1 MARKPTPHGFFTQLV
16 SPASV
21 SPPTGEQYASLL
33 ASCKVVARHR
43 NATLITMLLA
53 ARTQALQ
60 QIVHLHSLP
69 QPLHAWMHH
78 SVDGYIHGLLT
89 YTQESIS
96 LVDTFDPAASLAPAA
111 PLLPGMPC
119 LRVHA
124 FLSTAS
130 YRNSTL
136 LTLAVRGHEAL
147 SATYAA
153 VVNAMRADVAAQHT
167 LSIRAAVRTVHGVAL
182 AVSTYLRRTS
192 EVVKRFVSASEQC
205 PLLSPEHTTRTLH
218 IITQL
223 GLEALDPAAN

>member
-1 MARKPTPHGFFTQLV
+1 MAYAHDHASPQLISPTIAP
-16 SPASV
+16 
-21 SPPTGEQYASLL
+21 PPTAAQYEVLL
-33 ASCKVVARHR
+33 ASYRVVSRHR
-43 NATLITMLLA
+43 NATLVTMLLN

-60 QIVHLHSLP
+60 QLVHLHSLP
-69 QPLHAWMHH
+69 PTLHAWLHH
-78 SVDGYIHGLLT
+78 SVEGYIHGLLT
-89 YTQESIS
+89 YTQESIT
-96 LVDTFDPAASLAPAA
+96 LLETFDPAASLAPAA
-111 PLLPGMPC
+111 ILLPGMPR

-167 LSIRAAVRTVHGVAL
+167 LAVRTAVRMVHGVAL

-192 EVVKRFVSASEQC
+192 DVVKRFVTAAEQRL
-205 PLLSPEHTTRTLH
+205 LLSPEHTTRTLH
-218 IITQL
+218 TITQL
-223 GLEALDPAAN
+223 GFEAMNPTVH